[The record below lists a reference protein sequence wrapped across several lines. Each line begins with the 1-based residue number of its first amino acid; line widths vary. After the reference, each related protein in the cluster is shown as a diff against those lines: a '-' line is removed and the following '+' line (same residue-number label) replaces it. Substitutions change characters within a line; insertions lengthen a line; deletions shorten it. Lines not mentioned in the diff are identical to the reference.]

1 MWIALALLV
10 GLVLLVLGGDVLV
23 RGATGIAR
31 VARVSDAVIGLTVV
45 AWGTSL
51 PELVVSLLSAVEGTP
66 DLAVGN
72 VVGSNI
78 YNIALI
84 LGTSALVRALPVQ
97 GNSIRLEWPVMLLAS
112 AVLAL
117 FARDLLIDRLE
128 GGFFLACM
136 VAFTGWMV
144 WISRRDITRQEKQ
157 ELEQSAEDKAPD
169 ADPAHPH
176 IGASIGW
183 ALLGFVLLVVGARAL
198 VWGAVELAQA
208 AGLSERVI
216 GLTVVAIGTS
226 LPELFTSVMAAW
238 RNNAAIAI
246 GNVIGSNILNLMG
259 ILGTCA
265 LIVPLPVSPAMLS
278 SDLPW
283 MIGVAAVLLPLM
295 AVGRQITRPRGALLV
310 VGSAVYTGLLLAS

>member
-1 MWIALALLV
+1 MWITLSLLA
-10 GLVLLVLGGDVLV
+10 GLVLLVFGGDVLV
-23 RGATGIAR
+23 RGAAGIAR

-51 PELVVSLLSAVEGTP
+51 PELVVSLLSAFAGTP

-72 VVGSNI
+72 VVGSNF

-84 LGTSALVRALPVQ
+84 LGVSALVRALPVQ

-112 AVLAL
+112 VILAL
-117 FARDLLIDRLE
+117 FSRDLLIDRLE
-128 GGFFLACM
+128 GGFFLTSM

-157 ELEQSAEDKAPD
+157 ELEAAAVDKAPA

-246 GNVIGSNILNLMG
+246 GNVIGSNIFNILG
-259 ILGTCA
+259 ILGTCT
-265 LIVPLPVSPAMLS
+265 LIVPLPVSPAMAAT
-278 SDLPW
+278 DMPW
-283 MIGVAAVLLPLM
+283 MIGAAVALLPLM
-295 AVGRQITRPRGALLV
+295 AVGRVLTRPRGLILIAL
-310 VGSAVYTGLLLAS
+310 AVAYTWVLLRG